1 MKARFGYLENGK
13 FNLLYQ
19 GSLYEVDQYTK
30 KHYRNKKDLLKKER
44 LNENVK
50 AVLYCT
56 TNTGKFLY
64 NRAGYALQSTILYGN
79 SKDTDI
85 SSMIS
90 LIKNYVNVLR
100 PTTHDLNNRFMEF
113 TFAWFPEVFAF
124 PESMDKLLAKLVQAK
139 NNTKEYNKL
148 TTQTYYYFI
157 KQASITYQKEAKNI
171 KKEMEC
177 LPPKDTL
184 NIELKQG
191 SLTIHGE
198 NVYEFLEDCLL
209 KNDQEEFWNIA
220 SLDDLRIITLKNKQF
235 RKDPKN

>member
-19 GSLYEVDQYTK
+19 GSLYDADQYTK
-30 KHYRNKKDLLKKER
+30 RHYKNKKDLLKKER
-44 LNENVK
+44 LNKSVK
-50 AVLYCT
+50 VVLYCT
-56 TNTGKFLY
+56 TNEGKYLY

-79 SKDTDI
+79 SKDADV

-90 LIKNYVNVLR
+90 LIEDNVNVLR
-100 PTTHDLNNRFMEF
+100 TTTRDLNNRFIEF

-124 PESMDKLLAKLVQAK
+124 PESMDKILTELRQAK
-139 NNTKEYNKL
+139 NNIKKYNKL

-157 KQASITYQKEAKNI
+157 KQASIAYQKEV
-171 KKEMEC
+171 KKQKEEMVC
-177 LPPKDTL
+177 LPLKDTL

-198 NVYEFLEDCLL
+198 NVHEFLEDCLL
-209 KNDQEEFWNIA
+209 EGNQEAFWNMA
-220 SLDDLRIITLKNKQF
+220 SLDDLHINVERNKQF
-235 RKDPKN
+235 RKGPKK